1 MIISAHSPGN
11 INRLDPVLNVPEE
24 RQVSKIYGW
33 QHRLGIIPHAVWQ
46 VRWITH
52 TSMLKDGKII
62 ISLLGMHLGT
72 TFLWCISA
80 PYNPMS
86 PINRIQAANNLLGRA
101 WASPTLVWLHCICA
115 CVCSLACLLGPTTY
129 RKSLLALILRGLH
142 HTLYSKT
149 SIVEDMNHG
158 QSSSSMMMTKT
169 ETTHGTI
176 QWLER

>member
-1 MIISAHSPGN
+1 MLIGASLSEP
-11 INRLDPVLNVPEE
+11 
-24 RQVSKIYGW
+24 
-33 QHRLGIIPHAVWQ
+33 
-46 VRWITH
+46 H
-52 TSMLKDGKII
+52 TSVT
-62 ISLLGMHLGT
+62 SLH
-72 TFLWCISA
+72 
-80 PYNPMS
+80 P
-86 PINRIQAANNLLGRA
+86 
-101 WASPTLVWLHCICA
+101 
-115 CVCSLACLLGPTTY
+115 CVCMFVCLLACLLGPTTY